1 MKVLIVVGLQND
13 FCEGGALAVEGGA
26 AVAAT
31 ISDFVTATRAEYDL
45 VVTSR
50 DWHIP
55 GDSNGGH
62 FPPPGVEPDFVNT
75 WPLHCLQGEPG
86 AEFHA
91 NFERALPL
99 VDVQIHAG
107 MGSPGY
113 SAFEGECVETGDTLA
128 HVLQGAA
135 HTQGASPGAPIGMDP
150 GAPIDIDVVGIA
162 TDYCVA
168 ATARDAV
175 PLSNGGRVRILE
187 GLTAAVHPDAW
198 QTVGKPEAETAG
210 VVVVQARAD

>member
-1 MKVLIVVGLQND
+1 MKVLIVVGVQND
-13 FCEGGALAVEGGA
+13 FCEGGALAVEGGSG
-26 AVAAT
+26 VAAT
-31 ISDFVTATRAEYDL
+31 VGEFVAANRDAYDL

-62 FPPPGVEPDFVNT
+62 FPPAGVEPDFVDT
-75 WPLHCLQGEPG
+75 WPPHCLQGSPG
-86 AEFHA
+86 AEFHPSFA
-91 NFERALPL
+91 AVLDL

-113 SAFEGECVETGDTLA
+113 SAFEGECAESGQTLA
-128 HVLQGAA
+128 QVLHGAA
-135 HTQGASPGAPIGMDP
+135 NSGSPSGEPV
-150 GAPIDIDVVGIA
+150 DIDVVGIA

-175 PLSNGGRVRILE
+175 PLVSGGRVSGGRVRILE
-187 GLTAAVHPDAW
+187 GLTATVHPQGWA
-198 QTVGKPEAETAG
+198 TNGRSAVEAAG
-210 VVVVQARAD
+210 VVVV

>member
-26 AVAAT
+26 AVTAV

-45 VVTSR
+45 VVASR

-91 NFERALPL
+91 NFARALPL

-107 MGSPGY
+107 MGRPGY
-113 SAFEGECVETGDTLA
+113 SAFEGECVETGGTLA
-128 HVLQGAA
+128 QVLQGAA
-135 HTQGASPGAPIGMDP
+135 AAQGSSPGAPIDTDP
-150 GAPIDIDVVGIA
+150 AGSIDVDVVGIA

-168 ATARDAV
+168 ATARDAL
-175 PLSNGGRVRILE
+175 PLANGGRVRILE

-198 QTVGKPEAETAG
+198 QAAGKAEAVAAG
-210 VVVVQARAD
+210 VVVV